1 MTSASQLKNTNTE
14 TVKTVQQTVERVV
27 HSSLREEV
35 IPRLETMAGEMRQSV
50 VEYVT
55 SFQVNSGD
63 LQMVKQCVE
72 AMHDEVQEMRL
83 MIQNLQTD
91 TTTCSPSELRASDV
105 DDFIAEGKI
114 NELIMQLGH
123 SKDQQLVMYALDQMV
138 ANEVDLMDGVEP
150 GLLIT
155 LAYLVGIVRSRDE

>member
-1 MTSASQLKNTNTE
+1 MKSANAE
-14 TVKTVQQTVERVV
+14 TVKSIQQSIERVV

-35 IPRLETMAGEMRQSV
+35 IPRLESMAGEMRQSV
-50 VEYVT
+50 VEDVT

-72 AMHDEVQEMRL
+72 SMHDEVQEMRV
-83 MIQNLQTD
+83 MIQNMQTEP
-91 TTTCSPSELRASDV
+91 TTCSSSELRESDV
-105 DDFIAEGKI
+105 DELISEGKI

-123 SKDQQLVMYALDQMV
+123 SKDQQLVMYTLDQMV
-138 ANEVDLMDGVEP
+138 ANEIDLMDGVEP

-155 LAYLVGIVRSRDE
+155 LAYLVKD